1 MDMGE
6 AFNADIRIPNISELQ
21 SIEKVSMVSC
31 LDRFEGCLNLP
42 FFVGIEIVHTRR
54 EAKSF

>member
-1 MDMGE
+1 MGE

-21 SIEKVSMVSC
+21 SIEKVSMVS
-31 LDRFEGCLNLP
+31 LNRFEGFLNLP